1 MKRSSLIKECVIL
14 ILLGIAVPTFDV
26 YSDGALTYELF
37 TGLTH
42 FKCHN
47 GEVIR
52 AGKVKDGYAD
62 ESHGNCGDG
71 SDGKRCVFTIINLQ
85 GHLRLDQNKARDTL
99 ET

>member
-37 TGLTH
+37 TGFTH

-47 GEVIR
+47 GKVIR
-52 AGKVKDGYAD
+52 VGRVKNGYD
-62 ESHGNCGDG
+62 SCGDL
-71 SDGKRCVFTIINLQ
+71 SDGKTCTVILARSKKGIR
-85 GHLRLDQNKARDTL
+85 GHSLIT
-99 ET
+99 